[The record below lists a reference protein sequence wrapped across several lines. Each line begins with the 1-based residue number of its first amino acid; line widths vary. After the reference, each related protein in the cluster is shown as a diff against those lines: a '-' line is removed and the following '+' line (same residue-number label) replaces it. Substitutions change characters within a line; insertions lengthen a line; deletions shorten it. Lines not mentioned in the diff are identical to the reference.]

1 MLTDFDVSRQDT
13 TLIKLAYLAQMPMDA
28 QPGRRAWVRKSL
40 ELRVAD
46 RRRDRDLVADIAKH
60 RHYLGRWP
68 AKPKTLVL
76 SYLGDLRGVTP
87 GEAGA
92 AVCAMVTLQP
102 SQYHIMPLFDLHQCE
117 VLNLSRCW
125 RADDLGPAMT
135 PDLMPETLRRI
146 VKGGR
151 GVASLRDE
159 WIARKLRE
167 GGLRAIPRVLATY
180 ADPAQGHDGALYS
193 AAGALDC
200 GCGSGGKRLFAWGLD
215 EAMTAN
221 LRALAAGVQE
231 RAALMLAEMR

>member
-1 MLTDFDVSRQDT
+1 MTDLDVSRRDT
-13 TLIKLAYLAQMPMDA
+13 TLVKFAYLAQMPMDA
-28 QPGRRAWVRKSL
+28 QPGRRAWVRKAL

-46 RRRDRDLVADIAKH
+46 RRPDRDLVADIVKH

-76 SYLGDLRGVTP
+76 SYLGGLRGVEA
-87 GEAGA
+87 GAAGA
-92 AVCAMVTLQP
+92 AVCAMVTLQAT
-102 SQYHIMPLFDLHQCE
+102 QYHILKPLELHQCE

-151 GVASLRDE
+151 GVRSLRDE
-159 WIARKLRE
+159 WCDRKLRE

-180 ADPAQGHDGALYS
+180 ADPAQGHDGALYRS
-193 AAGALDC
+193 SGAYDCGAGA
-200 GCGSGGKRLFAWGLD
+200 GGKLLFCWALD
-215 EAMTAN
+215 EAMRAQ
-221 LRALAAGVQE
+221 LVALAAAVAE
-231 RAALMLAEMR
+231 RRQ